1 MTIKELFSVILKLL
15 GIFFIKD
22 ILIAIPSFLSIFIG
36 LFDGTLEGNIITS
49 LLSIASIVT
58 YCIIIYLLVIKTNWV
73 ISLLQLTEDF
83 SQDTLKINLHRSSV
97 LSIAVIFTGL
107 VVVTQAIPGI
117 VREIVEFVNYRQ
129 LSRGILNSAKPFEF
143 IWFVSH
149 VTELII
155 GMTLVSHYNHI
166 VNFIERQRKK

>member
-155 GMTLVSHYNHI
+155 GMILVSHYNHI